1 MEPRS
6 TCCMALCT
14 IISLALFS
22 SSIIAGSNCILTLI
36 FVVVLKKAGAIPLYE
51 GWTDLAEWIHS
62 AAATAAFTFCF
73 IDVGGSSFS
82 TLLVLLYVHGAYQSG
97 ECFLEFRSER
107 VKHGAAL
114 HGYLGTIVLA
124 SFLIGAICIC
134 VSIWQCKKVR
144 RVPFLFPNKETLAE
158 LRRTSNPLMD
168 NMMVLAA
175 AERWRTIRPA
185 CSPAFSTGK
194 LRKMHALIQDCAR
207 ITCQHLKEAAER
219 KEDIDVKRFFGHYS
233 LDVIARCAFG
243 TRLDSH
249 TDATN
254 EFVTQASKAFS
265 ARISWRLLIAVLFPG
280 LVKLFSFK
288 VTRGDGFEYFKR
300 VCQRIITERRQG
312 GHRHEDFLQ
321 LMMDAQD
328 GSLAFSDDGLV
339 EPEDKL
345 FDVGSETKLAS
356 PSSTKRLS
364 EIEAMAQ
371 CVLFF
376 LAGQETTSSTV
387 AFAAYLLALN
397 PDVQEKLRKEV
408 DDCIEANAS
417 TFPTLYNFPLCIILF
432 WNDYNR
438 RRVTRLLAIHVSK
451 LERSGYHDYV
461 LGDTGIK
468 LPKECS
474 ILIPVYSMHHDPE
487 LFPDPESFKPERQV
501 PIHTFSDEN
510 VDSIQP
516 YTYLPFGA
524 GPRNCIGM
532 RLALQSVKLCLLHSV
547 RSVRFVRTGKTK
559 VPLSIKRGLGVL
571 TAEDII
577 VGIRK
582 RPDQAA

>member
-1 MEPRS
+1 M
-6 TCCMALCT
+6 
-14 IISLALFS
+14 
-22 SSIIAGSNCILTLI
+22 
-36 FVVVLKKAGAIPLYE
+36 
-51 GWTDLAEWIHS
+51 
-62 AAATAAFTFCF
+62 
-73 IDVGGSSFS
+73 SFS
-82 TLLVLLYVHGAYQSG
+82 WSLVDVIIFIVTACVLLYMYAARHRNYWKNQNVVHEGFSLVLGPAKRLLLKPL
-97 ECFLEFRSER
+97 CLSEQDR
-107 VKHGAAL
+107 YRKYGRLYGVYERGKPCLVVAEPQLIKQVLVKDFQQL
-114 HGYLGTIVLA
+114 
-124 SFLIGAICIC
+124 
-134 VSIWQCKKVR
+134 
-144 RVPFLFPNKETLAE
+144 PNRM

-300 VCQRIITERRQG
+300 VCQRIISERRQG

-408 DDCIEANAS
+408 DDCIEANGPEPS
-417 TFPTLYNFPLCIILF
+417 LDVISKLKYLHCVVSETLRLYPPA
-432 WNDYNR
+432 
-438 RRVTRLLAIHVSK
+438 TR

-487 LFPDPESFKPERQV
+487 LFPDPESFKPER
-501 PIHTFSDEN
+501 FSDEK